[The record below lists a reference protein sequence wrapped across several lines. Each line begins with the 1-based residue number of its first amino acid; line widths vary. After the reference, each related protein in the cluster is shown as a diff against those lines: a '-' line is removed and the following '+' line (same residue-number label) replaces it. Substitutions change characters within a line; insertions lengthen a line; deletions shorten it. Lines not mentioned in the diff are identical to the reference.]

1 MRVLPRDAA
10 STAVHMADAPAI
22 NRTESD
28 AAYSAAH
35 NAAIS
40 GREWRFVALVSLG
53 LLALTSL
60 PYLYAFLSAPPDRR
74 FMGMMLDVPDHLQYF
89 SWMRELTHAPLAAN
103 KLTPEPNP
111 PAFFNLLWWGLG
123 RLGNLLGVGYA
134 AMFQL
139 LRWLSAP
146 LFLALVYR
154 LAALVFPTSFQRKV
168 AFLIVALGSGLGWL
182 LVVAKYTIADGV
194 LINPLDLYVAEGN
207 TFHSLL
213 GYPHFIAAA
222 LYISV
227 FDVMLRHGRT
237 RPWRAAVAAGLL
249 ALFFGWQHAYDLI
262 IVWAVLGAWLLLC
275 AWRDRRINWQMVA
288 SLALIGVISVW
299 PALYSVL
306 LTRLSPLWEEVL
318 AQFANAGVFT
328 PPPWRLPVLMGI
340 PLLLA
345 LAQAIREKPWR
356 RDRLAAMSDA
366 VIFLH
371 GWFWVSF
378 VLIYLPVDYQI
389 HMLNGWQVPIGFFA
403 ARALF
408 LWIAP
413 AVEAR
418 RPAIKRA
425 SLQPLLAAALLLIIL
440 PTNLYL
446 FAWRFVD
453 LGRHSMPYYLTTD
466 ELDALDWLET
476 HAAGDDVV
484 FSALDFG
491 QYVPAETGAHAYLA
505 HWAQTVDFYT
515 KQAAVQQFYGDA
527 DTPAA
532 ATTRQATLDA
542 QGVDWVVAGPSE
554 RALGAFD
561 PSRLTALQPVYANQ
575 TMTIYAYATE

>member
-1 MRVLPRDAA
+1 MQVVPMTPASPAA
-10 STAVHMADAPAI
+10 AAPARAEASHAI
-22 NRTESD
+22 T
-28 AAYSAAH
+28 
-35 NAAIS
+35 IS
-40 GREWRFVALVSLG
+40 GREWRFVALVALG
-53 LLALTSL
+53 LLLLTSL

-89 SWMRELTHAPLAAN
+89 SWMRELTNAPLAAN
-103 KLTPEPNP
+103 KLTPEANP
-111 PAFFNLLWWGLG
+111 PVFFNLLWWGLG
-123 RLGNLLGVGYA
+123 RVGALLGVGYA
-134 AMFQL
+134 AMFQV

-154 LAALVFPTSFQRKV
+154 LAALIFPTSFQRKV

-182 LVVAKYTIADGV
+182 LVVAKYTVADGV

-227 FDVMLRHGRT
+227 FDIMLRHGRAH
-237 RPWRAAVAAGLL
+237 PWRAALGAGLL

-275 AWRDRRINWQMVA
+275 AWRDRRLNWQMVA
-288 SLALIGVISVW
+288 SLAVIGAISVW

-340 PLLLA
+340 PLVLA
-345 LAQAIREKPWR
+345 VAQAIREKPWR
-356 RDRLAAMSDA
+356 RDRLRAMRD
-366 VIFLH
+366 VDVFLH
-371 GWFWVSF
+371 GWFWISF

-408 LWIAP
+408 TWVAP
-413 AVEAR
+413 AIQAR
-418 RPAIKRA
+418 RPAATRA
-425 SLQPLLAAALLLIIL
+425 ALEPLLAAALLLIIL

-453 LGRHSMPYYLTTD
+453 LGRHAMPYYLTTD
-466 ELDALDWLET
+466 ELAALDWLEA
-476 HAAGDDVV
+476 HAANDDVV
-484 FSALDFG
+484 LSALEFG

-505 HWAQTVDFYT
+505 HWAQTVDFYG
-515 KQAAVQQFYGDA
+515 KQEAVLQFFTD
-527 DTPAA
+527 A
-532 ATTRQATLDA
+532 ATPVANAARVATLDA

-561 PSRLTALQPVYANQ
+561 PSALPALKEVY
-575 TMTIYAYATE
+575 TSPTVTIYAYATH

>member
-1 MRVLPRDAA
+1 MSALQSAAPGSPATGA
-10 STAVHMADAPAI
+10 STELRAETHAP
-22 NRTESD
+22 T
-28 AAYSAAH
+28 
-35 NAAIS
+35 IS
-40 GREWRFVALVSLG
+40 GREWRFVALVALG
-53 LLALTSL
+53 LLLLTTI
-60 PYLYAFLSAPPDRR
+60 PYLYAQLTAPADRH

-89 SWMRELTHAPLAAN
+89 SWMRELTYAPLAAN

-111 PAFFNLLWWGLG
+111 PVFFNLLWWGLG
-123 RLGNLLGVGYA
+123 RAGALLGLGYA
-134 AMFQL
+134 AMFQV

-146 LFLALVYR
+146 IFLALVYR
-154 LAALVFPTSFQRKV
+154 MAALIFATPFERKV

-182 LVVAKYTIADGV
+182 LVVAKYTITNGV
-194 LINPLDLYVAEGN
+194 LVTPLDLYVAEGN

-237 RPWRAAVAAGLL
+237 QTWRAAVGAGLL

-275 AWRDRRINWQMVA
+275 AWRDRRIEWRMA
-288 SLALIGVISVW
+288 GALVVIGVISVW

-328 PPPWRLPVLMGI
+328 PPPWRLPMLMGI

-345 LAQAIREKPWR
+345 LAQALREKPWR

-366 VIFLH
+366 TIFLH
-371 GWFWVSF
+371 GWFWISF

-403 ARALF
+403 AKALF
-408 LWIAP
+408 TWIAP
-413 AVEAR
+413 AVSAR
-418 RPAIKRA
+418 WATPGSKR
-425 SLQPLLAAALLLIIL
+425 SLQPLLAALLILVIL

-446 FAWRFVD
+446 FAWRFID
-453 LGRHSMPYYLTTD
+453 LRRYDMPYYLTTD
-466 ELDALDWLET
+466 EMRALDWLET

-491 QYVPAETGAHAYLA
+491 QYVPAQTGAHAYLA
-505 HWAQTVDFYT
+505 HWAQTVDFYH
-515 KQAAVQQFYGDA
+515 KQAAVSTFYA
-527 DTPAA
+527 AEETPAA
-532 ATTRQATLDA
+532 NQARIATLDA

-554 RALGAFD
+554 HELGAFD
-561 PSRLTALQPVYANQ
+561 PAALSQLTPVFSSP
-575 TMTIYAYATE
+575 TVTIYAYAAQ

>member
-1 MRVLPRDAA
+1 
-10 STAVHMADAPAI
+10 
-22 NRTESD
+22 
-28 AAYSAAH
+28 
-35 NAAIS
+35 
-40 GREWRFVALVSLG
+40 
-53 LLALTSL
+53 
-60 PYLYAFLSAPPDRR
+60 
-74 FMGMMLDVPDHLQYF
+74 
-89 SWMRELTHAPLAAN
+89 
-103 KLTPEPNP
+103 
-111 PAFFNLLWWGLG
+111 
-123 RLGNLLGVGYA
+123 
-134 AMFQL
+134 MFQV

-146 LFLALVYR
+146 IFLALVYR
-154 LAALVFPTSFQRKV
+154 LAALIFPTPFQRKV

-182 LVVAKYTIADGV
+182 LVVAKYTVANGV

-237 RPWRAAVAAGLL
+237 HPWGAALTAGLL

-262 IVWAVLGAWLLLC
+262 IVWAVLGAWVLLC
-275 AWRDRRINWQMVA
+275 AWRDRRINWQMVW
-288 SLALIGVISVW
+288 SLGLIGVISVW

-356 RDRLAAMSDA
+356 RDRLRTMSDA

-371 GWFWVSF
+371 GWFWISF
-378 VLIYLPVDYQI
+378 ILIYLPVDYQI

-413 AVEAR
+413 ALAAR
-418 RPAIKRA
+418 RPAFAARA
-425 SLQPLLAAALLLIIL
+425 SFQSLLAAALLLIIL

-453 LGRHSMPYYLTTD
+453 LGRHDMPYYLTSD
-466 ELDALDWLET
+466 ELAALDWLEAN
-476 HAAGDDVV
+476 AAGNDVV
-484 FSALDFG
+484 LSALDFG

-505 HWAQTVDFYT
+505 HWAQTVDFYG
-515 KQAAVQQFYGDA
+515 KQAAVNQFYADA
-527 DTPAA
+527 NTPAA
-532 ATTRQATLDA
+532 NALRLDTLNA
-542 QGVDWVVAGPSE
+542 QDVDWVIAGPSE
-554 RALGAFD
+554 RKLGAFD
-561 PSRLTALQPVYANQ
+561 PAMLPALQEVFSTPTVA
-575 TMTIYAYATE
+575 IYAYAPQ